1 MGRGVTAP
9 AMATLT
15 MTKSASILIAALV
28 PLVVLAF
35 WPMYLS
41 RPLSSSDRY
50 THLHAL
56 AGTLWLAMLIAQPI
70 AVHNYRYG
78 IHRVLGRVSYVL
90 APLFFV
96 AGILLSHHRLVSMDE
111 ATFAAEGYSHFL
123 PFYASVVFATA
134 YLLGLRYR
142 HLPDAHGRFMLL
154 TVIPLI
160 DPVIGRVLFFYLPS
174 LPHPLL
180 YQAITF
186 SIQTI
191 AAAVLLFSYKGTG
204 RTKRALIGYFI
215 LLVALEVGWFTV
227 ARTDAW
233 LVLVGWFRRLPL
245 T

>member
-1 MGRGVTAP
+1 
-9 AMATLT
+9 
-15 MTKSASILIAALV
+15 MTKPASILIAALV

-41 RPLSSSDRY
+41 RPLTSSDRY

-56 AGTLWLAMLIAQPI
+56 AGTLWLAMLIAQPLS
-70 AVHNYRYG
+70 VHKYRYG
-78 IHRVLGRVSYVL
+78 IHRALGRVSYVL

-96 AGILLSHHRLVSMDE
+96 AGILLSHHRLTSMDE

-123 PFYASVVFATA
+123 PFYASAVFAAA
-134 YLLGLRYR
+134 YLFGLCFRQ
-142 HLPDAHGRFMLL
+142 LPEAHGRFMLL

-186 SIQTI
+186 SLQTI
-191 AAAVLLFSYKGTG
+191 AAAFLVFSFKGSG
-204 RTKRALIGYFI
+204 APRRGLIAYFI
-215 LLVALEVGWFTV
+215 LLVALEASWFTL

-233 LVLVGWFRRLPL
+233 LVLVGWFRSLPL